1 MLETILPI
9 LGIFFA
15 GAAVINND
23 AVQTLGTFMSSNRK
37 VAWWKLWAAAS
48 TILVGTITWGWL
60 QNNGDLS
67 FGRLTD
73 IPYTPIQWYHVL
85 APATLLVLT
94 RVGVPVSTTFL
105 VLSVFSTGVVFEK
118 MLVKSML
125 GYAVAACVAYGFWL
139 ALANFMD
146 EKKKVPKNQ
155 KRYWQTAQWFT
166 TGFLWFTWL
175 THDIANIA
183 VFLPRQVGWETLA
196 CVLIFLSA
204 VLAYMFKSGGGRIQ
218 EIVSKKSSTSYVRS
232 ATIIDFVYAIILIVF
247 KEWSNVPMSTT
258 WVFVGLLCGRE
269 LAIATWYNRK
279 IKRVFPIVAKDFLKV
294 MMGLAVS
301 VVMVLLVQ
309 AVK

>member
-1 MLETILPI
+1 MLEILPI

-15 GAAVINND
+15 GTAVINND

-37 VAWWKLWAAAS
+37 VAWWKLWLAAS
-48 TILVGTITWGWL
+48 TILIGTITWGWF

-67 FGRLTD
+67 FGRLED

-85 APATLLVLT
+85 APAALLGLT

-105 VLSVFSTGVVFEK
+105 VLSVFSSSAAFEK
-118 MLVKSML
+118 MLTKSML
-125 GYAVAACVAYGFWL
+125 GYAIAACVAYGFWL
-139 ALANFMD
+139 TLSSFLN
-146 EKKKVPKNQ
+146 ERKKPPKEQ
-155 KRYWQTAQWFT
+155 KRYWIIAQWFT

-183 VFLPRQVGWETLA
+183 VFLPRQVGWE
-196 CVLIFLSA
+196 VLVSILFFLSA
-204 VLAYMFKSGGGRIQ
+204 VLAYMFRSGGGKIQ
-218 EIVSKKSSTSYVRS
+218 EIVSKKSSTSYIRS
-232 ATIIDFVYAIILIVF
+232 ATIIDFVYAVILLVF

-309 AVK
+309 AAK